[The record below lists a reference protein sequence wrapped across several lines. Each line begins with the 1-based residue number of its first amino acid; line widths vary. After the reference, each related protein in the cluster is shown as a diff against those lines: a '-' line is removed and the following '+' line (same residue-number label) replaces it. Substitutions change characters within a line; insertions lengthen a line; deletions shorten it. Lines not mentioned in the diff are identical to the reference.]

1 MLHSE
6 HLSQPLV
13 RTNIFLPQFQRD
25 SLRDLA
31 RQQDITAAELC
42 RRILD
47 AGLRRMQKRQAA
59 K

>member
-13 RTNIFLPQFQRD
+13 RTNIFLSRFQRD
-25 SLRDLA
+25 SLKELA
-31 RQQDITAAELC
+31 RQKDITAAELC

-47 AGLRRMQKRQAA
+47 AGLRRMLKRQA